1 MYPDSKTEL
10 IDAIFRVFPKAS
22 IVSKSK
28 LNPVEQ
34 TESTTNGNPELAK
47 RAKPRPAV
55 LRACK
60 RKVFDS
66 RQLSLFDEDKGGGI

>member
-1 MYPDSKTEL
+1 MCPDSKTEL
-10 IDAIFRVFPKAS
+10 LDAIFRVFPKAS

-28 LNPVEQ
+28 LNPFEQ
-34 TESTTNGNPELAK
+34 PENAKDGDPTLAK

-66 RQLSLFDEDKGGGI
+66 RQRSLFDEDKGGGI